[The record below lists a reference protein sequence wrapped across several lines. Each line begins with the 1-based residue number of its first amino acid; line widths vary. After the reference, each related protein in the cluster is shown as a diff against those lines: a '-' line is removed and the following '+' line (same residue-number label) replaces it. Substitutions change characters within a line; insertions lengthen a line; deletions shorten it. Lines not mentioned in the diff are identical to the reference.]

1 MIVVAVVRN
10 VAEAAM
16 SVQTAARKAINP
28 ATTTGKHATVT
39 LAAPVR
45 DPLAVTA
52 PASIDASATKQPLR
66 TTKRGTT
73 AARGATHKHHET
85 GSGVQAI
92 QVTNLITLVALGPVE
107 VAAVETFSSAMTG
120 DIIIPE
126 RSYRNRKPRSKRR
139 NSRTHRL
146 DKTSVTKNGIAI
158 GNKIPIEL
166 TVKTIIGTS
175 EQQSSSDYHARAR
188 ARICAITSIYIPWR

>member
-1 MIVVAVVRN
+1 MLRTSRIALRGHIRYQPDDTSCTQPSRRTTVNTAIIQLPTLERATAKPMIAVVVIR
-10 VAEAAM
+10 
-16 SVQTAARKAINP
+16 
-28 ATTTGKHATVT
+28 
-39 LAAPVR
+39 
-45 DPLAVTA
+45 
-52 PASIDASATKQPLR
+52 
-66 TTKRGTT
+66 
-73 AARGATHKHHET
+73 
-85 GSGVQAI
+85 
-92 QVTNLITLVALGPVE
+92 VE

-120 DIIIPE
+120 DITIPE
-126 RSYRNRKPRSKRR
+126 RSYRNRKPRSERR
-139 NSRTHRL
+139 NSRTHRI